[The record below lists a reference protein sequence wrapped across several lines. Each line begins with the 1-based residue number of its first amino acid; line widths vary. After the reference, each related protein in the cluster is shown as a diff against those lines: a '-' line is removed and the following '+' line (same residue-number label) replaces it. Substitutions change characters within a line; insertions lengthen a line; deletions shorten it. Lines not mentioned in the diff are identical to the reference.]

1 MEKLISVKKLSLNF
15 NLREPKGNKLTNVY
29 CVVKCGNRQ
38 FKFSTRCKVNSWQW
52 NKKQQMPTI
61 SPNMSHDRIFGRCFI
76 GIVFLILHFI
86 PMASSRHTGN
96 RASRCRCR
104 CTIPSSYRCWG
115 NGIPSAGAATPY
127 RTFGIALERLSCLPR
142 NASSATCHYE

>member
-1 MEKLISVKKLSLNF
+1 MEKLISVKELSLNF

-61 SPNMSHDRIFGRCFI
+61 SPNMSEEDRTGKAENPRM
-76 GIVFLILHFI
+76 
-86 PMASSRHTGN
+86 PMIIEHLTTDEEYVASVQNIRK
-96 RASRCRCR
+96 
-104 CTIPSSYRCWG
+104 
-115 NGIPSAGAATPY
+115 
-127 RTFGIALERLSCLPR
+127 RL
-142 NASSATCHYE
+142 ADH